1 MAISGAKPAP
11 NRVAK
16 AGSHSVWTSAVA
28 EFVGTA
34 ILVTVVVGS
43 GIMATNLT
51 RDVGVALLLNDIATV
66 LVLGLLIWILGSTSG
81 AHFNPVVSLIMTL
94 RKAISGGTL
103 LVFVVAQI
111 LGGVVGAMVANTMY
125 ARAAIS
131 VSHTV
136 RGGSGHLLA
145 EVIATAGLVAIICIG
160 VDRGQSGH
168 LKFAVPAWI
177 ASAYVFT
184 ASTSFANPAVTIGRV
199 FSDSFAG
206 ISPHSVAGF
215 IAAQFVGAFIGFAGA
230 RAIARTSDN
239 QEQHV

>member
-1 MAISGAKPAP
+1 VWIAAI
-11 NRVAK
+11 
-16 AGSHSVWTSAVA
+16 A

-34 ILVTVVVGS
+34 ILVTVIVGS

-51 RDVGVALLLNDIATV
+51 RDVGVALLLNDVATV

-94 RKAISGGTL
+94 RTAISAGTM

-111 LGGVVGAMVANTMY
+111 LGGVVGAIVANTMY

-136 RGGSGHLLA
+136 RGGSGQLLA

-160 VDRGQSGH
+160 VDRGQSAH

-184 ASTSFANPAVTIGRV
+184 SSTSFANPAVTIGRI

-206 ISPHSVAGF
+206 ISPHSISGF
-215 IAAQFVGAFIGFAGA
+215 IAAQCVGAFIGFAGA
-230 RAIARTSDN
+230 RALARTTDA